1 MVKFG
6 EIERVVFSQFNP
18 VLLLPPITSP
28 LTSPFPIELPNAG
41 TINLALVNIRSEH
54 DRDGVL
60 LSAVVNW
67 SATFTPPTPTAV
79 LNVPGFADVTFEL
92 LRNGVVIYRVDQTA
106 VQKGVPLVQPTF
118 PFTTVSTFEIASL
131 LHFDFRLPGF
141 DFTPPLCLQEF
152 NVYTLRATNIA
163 LVPPQVATGTA
174 TTTAAVGA
182 ATLVAEK
189 VEAHRSDPADAAC
202 KTSD

>member
-18 VLLLPPITSP
+18 VLPLPPITPP
-28 LTSPFPIELPNAG
+28 LTSPFPTNLPGGG
-41 TINLALVNIRSEH
+41 TINLALVNVRADH

-60 LSAVVNW
+60 LSATINW
-67 SATFTPPTPTAV
+67 SATFTPPTPAAV

-92 LRNGVVIYRVDQTA
+92 LRNGIVIYRVDQTA
-106 VQKGVPLVQPTF
+106 IQKGFPLNQPAF
-118 PFTTVSTFEIASL
+118 LFTVTVSTFEIASL
-131 LHFDFRLPGF
+131 LHFDFTLPA
-141 DFTPPLCLQEF
+141 CHHEF

-163 LVPPQVATGTA
+163 LTAPQVATGTA

-182 ATLVAEK
+182 VTLVAEK
-189 VEAHRSDPADAAC
+189 VEAHRAGPVDASV
-202 KTSD
+202 TSDK